1 MNALRKKSNSF
12 IKKFKSSSVHKQ
24 LKSLSKFFEEIAFDK
39 LLWWLRHYWSNKKYE
54 NTVKDK
60 NADFSQL
67 RMVSNKLEETG
78 NALQYGRPLTPYQ
91 KDRIIQLEKA
101 GVSMSDIKIIVS
113 SQYINKDGSIRARG
127 LRDGVALVASWTQL
141 LLIFISFLLIG
152 LLIWLSSI
160 SLLWKSLLSI
170 LYFSFFLF
178 AGHIYRTIGIRSWKV
193 YSIVE
198 EKLLTE

>member
-1 MNALRKKSNSF
+1 MMVQN
-12 IKKFKSSSVHKQ
+12 SVHD
-24 LKSLSKFFEEIAFDK
+24 KSESVFMIGQNMQ
-39 LLWWLRHYWSNKKYE
+39 LWWLRHYWSNKKYE

-152 LLIWLSSI
+152 LLIWLSPI

-170 LYFSFFLF
+170 LYFSFFCSLVIF
-178 AGHIYRTIGIRSWKV
+178 I
-193 YSIVE
+193 E
-198 EKLLTE
+198 Q